1 MVKFLCIG
9 ALSLLLAASV
19 AAACPLPQRS
29 GDEKAATALADES
42 RTPQAATGGGLSLR
56 LARIA
61 QGLTAP
67 VFLTFAPGDKGRL
80 YVVEQKGRVRVIANG
95 RVQSKPFLDIQS
107 LVTFGGERGLLSIAF
122 HPNYK
127 QNRRF
132 FIDYVN
138 PDGDTVVAEYRTR
151 TRGRAPVRVR
161 QLLDVDQPYTNH
173 KGGQLQFGPDGFLY
187 VGMGDGGGGGDPE
200 NRAQNLSSR
209 LGKLL
214 RIDVNRRGAN
224 WEIVGYGL
232 RNPWRFSFDRANGN
246 LYMAD
251 VGEGEWE
258 EIDFTPR
265 NSPGLENYGWD
276 VYEGTHRYE
285 DKSPS
290 GNGKLVF
297 PIHEY
302 NHEEGRCSVTG
313 GYVYRGSNIPA
324 AKGRY
329 FFGDFCAGTIW
340 SLVVSGDRATDVRQ
354 HSLHVDSLSSF
365 GQGRFGELY
374 ALSLDGDVYRI
385 VGG

>member
-1 MVKFLCIG
+1 
-9 ALSLLLAASV
+9 
-19 AAACPLPQRS
+19 
-29 GDEKAATALADES
+29 
-42 RTPQAATGGGLSLR
+42 
-56 LARIA
+56 
-61 QGLTAP
+61 
-67 VFLTFAPGDKGRL
+67 
-80 YVVEQKGRVRVIANG
+80 
-95 RVQSKPFLDIQS
+95 
-107 LVTFGGERGLLSIAF
+107 
-122 HPNYK
+122 
-127 QNRRF
+127 
-132 FIDYVN
+132 
-138 PDGDTVVAEYRTR
+138 
-151 TRGRAPVRVR
+151 
-161 QLLDVDQPYTNH
+161 
-173 KGGQLQFGPDGFLY
+173 
-187 VGMGDGGGGGDPE
+187 MGDGGGGGDPE

-365 GQGRFGELY
+365 GEGRFGELY
-374 ALSLDGDVYRI
+374 ALSLEGDVYRI